1 MVQPRAKDTVPK
13 PVTSTE
19 IEKPVPPEPKKRTN
33 RKASITS
40 IGTDIESTF
49 ELKQSMLGETN
60 EDHKDTFPAKSM
72 REELDIVEN
81 VTHLDRHKE
90 KGSEVPRKV
99 ERTMRQVQK
108 EDDREMEEP
117 PRARKRETS
126 LDRRRE
132 AKSDKLVNVT
142 QKVNQSERVLEDT
155 AFEHKRQPS
164 ICLEK
169 ENEHERLQPERSS
182 EKPGKVETMEKVH
195 EPVFWQNGQEKKPV
209 KLPERAVKETVAEQ
223 EETSRINTT
232 EVDKAGGEP
241 LKVPVRSKGKV
252 SAEKDSLKIDL
263 KEPKEIISQS
273 VKPTANGS
281 EGYNK
286 HHVAQV
292 SIEAG
297 EEKKPA
303 AKRSAEQTERTLEKE
318 VKFAPPK
325 PPARSRSKS
334 RGGVNKQYSR
344 DTETDQDDQ
353 QTTRVVVKTTDDQ
366 TMKQSVTREVEEK
379 EKIKRNL
386 SVTDTE
392 GPEMAKQPI
401 KASETDINTK
411 QPIKQPVRPMRKE
424 QDQEIKMV
432 VEPMRREEE
441 KVITK
446 MAEDIPLLYISED
459 ETFSE
464 ALTEI
469 PASHSDERLP
479 GSLVKDSTQP
489 PHLPPAEAPQKV
501 QLLTEDR
508 PEVDFSV
515 EDEPQLQEAA
525 VKIQAAFKGYK
536 TRKDM
541 RPVFKEVFK
550 NQSVDLHGT
559 LTLVCFLEGKLSTVH
574 WLKNGQQIAND
585 HRCRVETA
593 ESGVSTLVVK
603 NLTTG
608 DSGVY
613 TCEAINKFGVTS
625 YNGNVT
631 VVQPQKPAQ
640 KPAQKPVHPPL
651 AAITPLQLAPRK
663 EAENVPQTQ
672 AQTSPADATSYV
684 ESMSVSLWE
693 AYNLTEQQE
702 VPVGLQERRG
712 SSLIASSSE
721 KHVSSLTVITKNR
734 LCLPF
739 IYNKDH
745 TLFSTVSSPSDYE
758 TAPDMMEP
766 VETFPARPRSESRG
780 MICVLKV
787 PYDAKCTSPSVGFFL
802 VILCNSN
809 K

>member
-13 PVTSTE
+13 PAPSTE
-19 IEKPVPPEPKKRTN
+19 SEKPVPPEPKKRTN

-40 IGTDIESTF
+40 IGTDVESTF
-49 ELKQSMLGETN
+49 DLKQSMLGETN
-60 EDHKDTFPAKSM
+60 EDHKGVLPAKSM
-72 REELDIVEN
+72 REELDIAEN
-81 VTHLDRHKE
+81 VTHLERQKE
-90 KGSEVPRKV
+90 KESEVLRKV

-108 EDDREMEEP
+108 EDVADREMEEP

-132 AKSDKLVNVT
+132 AKSNKLVNVS

-155 AFEHKRQPS
+155 AFEQGERQPS
-164 ICLEK
+164 VCLEK
-169 ENEHERLQPERSS
+169 ENEHERMQPERSS
-182 EKPGKVETMEKVH
+182 EKPSKVETMEKVH
-195 EPVFWQNGQEKKPV
+195 EPVFWQNGEEKKPV
-209 KLPERAVKETVAEQ
+209 KLLERAVKETVAEQ
-223 EETSRINTT
+223 EETSRINKT

-241 LKVPVRSKGKV
+241 FKVPLRSKGKV
-252 SAEKDSLKIDL
+252 PAEKDSLKIDL

-286 HHVAQV
+286 HYVAQV
-292 SIEAG
+292 STEAG
-297 EEKKPA
+297 EEKRPA
-303 AKRSAEQTERTLEKE
+303 DKRSAEQTERTLEKE
-318 VKFAPPK
+318 AKFAPPK
-325 PPARSRSKS
+325 PAARSRSKS
-334 RGGVNKQYSR
+334 RGGVEKQYSR

-353 QTTRVVVKTTDDQ
+353 QTTRVAVKTTDDPSL
-366 TMKQSVTREVEEK
+366 KQSVTREVEEK
-379 EKIKRNL
+379 AKFERNQ

-392 GPEMAKQPI
+392 GPEVVKQPV
-401 KASETDINTK
+401 KTSETDINAK

-446 MAEDIPLLYISED
+446 AAEDIPLLYISED

-469 PASHSDERLP
+469 PAAHGDDRLP
-479 GSLVKDSTQP
+479 GSFAKGLTQP
-489 PHLPPAEAPQKV
+489 LHPPPAEAPPKV
-501 QLLTEDR
+501 QLPTEDR

-550 NQSVDLHGT
+550 NQGVDLHGT
-559 LTLVCFLEGKLSTVH
+559 LTLVCILEGKPSTVR

-585 HRCRVETA
+585 HRCCVETA
-593 ESGVSTLVVK
+593 ESGVSTLVIK

-608 DSGVY
+608 DDGVY
-613 TCEAINKFGVTS
+613 TCEAVNKFGVTS

-631 VVQPQKPAQ
+631 VVQPQKPV
-640 KPAQKPVHPPL
+640 QKPVHPPL

-663 EAENVPQTQ
+663 EAENAPQTQ

-721 KHVSSLTVITKNR
+721 KHLISLNVIAKNSWFDTY
-734 LCLPF
+734 LQ
-739 IYNKDH
+739 
-745 TLFSTVSSPSDYE
+745 
-758 TAPDMMEP
+758 
-766 VETFPARPRSESRG
+766 
-780 MICVLKV
+780 
-787 PYDAKCTSPSVGFFL
+787 
-802 VILCNSN
+802 
-809 K
+809 